1 MQLAVLQD
9 NLRAALAAVM
19 PAIPTRSTL
28 PILETIR
35 FIADENRL
43 TLTATNLEMAITT
56 RCAAKIEKPGSA
68 CVPAKL
74 LQELINGFPND
85 RIDLSLDTYTL
96 TLRAGRYQTTIKC
109 RDAEDYPVIPAV
121 TPRAEL
127 PLALL
132 RQAASHVALAAEV
145 NGTRPVLGGVHVVLN
160 GVARYEAA
168 DGYRLAQLDQALEG
182 SIDPMID
189 VIIPA
194 KALATVAK
202 AFKGQEDAP
211 VRIGTSQSGGD
222 AFGPANQLLFDVGN
236 VQVVTRLIDG
246 KFPDIEKVIPTNY
259 ATRIIVEARE
269 FKQALAIAEV
279 YASQSS
285 NIVKFQATS
294 GGELA
299 PGKLTLSA
307 NAAEVGESII
317 TVDAMVHG
325 GDCAIALNVNYVAQ
339 ALGCIDTPQVA
350 IELKSPQAPAV
361 FRPIGADGY
370 LHIVMP
376 MSIRESK

>member
-1 MQLAVLQD
+1 MQLAVLQE
-9 NLRAALAAVM
+9 NLKNALAAVM
-19 PAIPTRSTL
+19 PAVASKSTL
-28 PILETIR
+28 PVLSTIR
-35 FIADENRL
+35 FTADEHRL
-43 TLTATNLEMAITT
+43 TLTATNLELAITVQ
-56 RCAAKIEKPGSA
+56 CGAKIDKPGA
-68 CVPAKL
+68 VCVPAKL

-85 RIDLSLDTYTL
+85 RIDLSLDKYTL

-109 RDAEDYPVIPAV
+109 IEADEFPVIPVV
-121 TPRAEL
+121 TSRAEL

-222 AFGPANQLLFDVGN
+222 AFGPASQLLFDVGN

-246 KFPDIEKVIPTNY
+246 KFPDMERVIPTSY

-299 PGKLTLSA
+299 PGRLTLSA
-307 NAAEVGESII
+307 NAAEVGDSQI
-317 TVDAMVHG
+317 TLDGMIDG

-361 FRPIGADGY
+361 FRPVGADGY

-376 MSIRESK
+376 MTVR